1 MAVPAALIPPTQL
14 VPPQPPVSTSAA
26 CTTTTTTSSSATS
39 SSATSSPS
47 PSIAPPPAA
56 SGTNL
61 FRPEPI
67 AAAAAAAAATVT
79 STTSGGGG
87 NGSGGGS
94 GGGSPSL
101 GTGGGGGS
109 SSSGGGSGG
118 TSTPNASAAN
128 AAGSL
133 PGKPVYSTPSPV
145 ENTPQ
150 NNECKMVDLR
160 GAKVASFTVEGCEL
174 ICLPQAFDLFLK
186 HLVGGLHTVYT
197 KLKRLEITPVVCNV
211 EQVRILRGLGAIQ
224 PGVNRCKL
232 ISRKDFETLYND
244 CTNASSRP
252 GRPPK
257 RTQSVTSPENSH
269 IMPHSVPGLMSP
281 GIIPPTGLT
290 AAAAAAAA
298 ATNAAIAEAMKVKK
312 IKLEAMSN
320 YHANNNQHGA
330 DSENGDLNS
339 SVGSS
344 DGSWDKEKLQSPP
357 TQGSQAS
364 VNHPNLPGQHN
375 VPVSHPLNPLQ
386 QNHLLPNGLELP
398 FMMMPH
404 PLIPVSLPPA
414 SVTMAMSQ
422 MNHLSTIANMAAAA
436 QVQSPPSRVET
447 SVIKERVPDSPSPA
461 PSLEE
466 GRRPG
471 SHPSSHRSSSV
482 SSSPARTESSSDRI
496 PVHQNG
502 LSMNQML
509 MGLSPN
515 VLPGPKEGDLA
526 GHDVG
531 HETKR
536 IHIEKDETPL
546 STPTA
551 RDSLDKLSLTGHGQ
565 PLPPGFPSP
574 FLFPDGLS
582 SIETLLTNIQ
592 GLLKVA
598 IDNARAQEKQVQLEK
613 TELKMEL
620 FRERELRETLE
631 KQLAVEQKN
640 RAIIQKRLKKEKKAK
655 RKLQEA
661 LEFETK
667 RREQAEQ
674 TLKQAASTDSLRVL
688 NGKKPIFAPMTLT
701 FNLSAKRIL
710 LYKKFITR
718 RKGKKRKISFLSFI
732 QMIPLSLLL
741 CYFI

>member
-67 AAAAAAAAATVT
+67 AAAAAAAAAATVT

-87 NGSGGGS
+87 NGSGGG
-94 GGGSPSL
+94 GSPSL

-109 SSSGGGSGG
+109 SGGGGGSSSGGG
-118 TSTPNASAAN
+118 TSTPNASAAS

-496 PVHQNG
+496 PAVHQNG

-688 NGKKPIFAPMTLT
+688 NDSLT
-701 FNLSAKRIL
+701 PEIEADRSGGRTDAERTIQDGR
-710 LYKKFITR
+710 LYLKTTV
-718 RKGKKRKISFLSFI
+718 
-732 QMIPLSLLL
+732 M
-741 CYFI
+741 Y